1 MKILFTG
8 NRGNLGKEI
17 IPLLEED
24 HSVQCYNIDYSNFD
38 AVNSFFRHR
47 EIDFIIHAAIRGGRR
62 VRADIADDFYNN
74 MMMFENLAAQK
85 IPMINICSGAAYGRQ
100 DDIFKVDER
109 NFGERIPTDYYGLSK
124 YMITHRCRQY
134 NHVYNLRFF
143 NMFGVHAPDTM
154 FTTANIKNYIDNK
167 QIVIFK
173 DRFMDLFGILDVY
186 KVIDLYLKSG
196 RDRLNLPKE
205 LNLVYEPTT
214 SLLDVA
220 IMINNLSDY
229 KVPISILEE
238 GYNTSYCASG
248 AELSKLNLELDGLQ
262 KSLEYVYTNLR

>member
-1 MKILFTG
+1 
-8 NRGNLGKEI
+8 
-17 IPLLEED
+17 
-24 HSVQCYNIDYSNFD
+24 
-38 AVNSFFRHR
+38 
-47 EIDFIIHAAIRGGRR
+47 
-62 VRADIADDFYNN
+62 
-74 MMMFENLAAQK
+74 
-85 IPMINICSGAAYGRQ
+85 
-100 DDIFKVDER
+100 
-109 NFGERIPTDYYGLSK
+109 
-124 YMITHRCRQY
+124 
-134 NHVYNLRFF
+134 
-143 NMFGVHAPDTM
+143 M

-196 RDRLNLPKE
+196 SDRLNLPKE
-205 LNLVYEPTT
+205 LNLVYEPIT